1 MHFREMFL
9 ENTTQVAT
17 KIHHSLLKPIY
28 FFLHLALSRNNSLK
42 NELVSLYF
50 WIWFISHRITLWSLN
65 RQMPSEMEVQL
76 CFKLFIHCLQ
86 SLHCL
91 HCFQCLHCLHC
102 LHGLHCSKAYA
113 VYTVHHTVK
122 IFYIVYPVYTVE
134 TFYIVYTGYTVYTV
148 CTF

>member
-76 CFKLFIHCLQ
+76 CFKLFINCLQ
-86 SLHCL
+86 SL

>member
-28 FFLHLALSRNNSLK
+28 FFLHLAWSRNNSLK

-65 RQMPSEMEVQL
+65 RKMPSEMEVQL
-76 CFKLFIHCLQ
+76 RFKLFIHCLK
-86 SLHCL
+86 SL
-91 HCFQCLHCLHC
+91 HCFQCLHCL
-102 LHGLHCSKAYA
+102 LLFILLIPLKLRYTAYIHLA
-113 VYTVHHTVK
+113 LNNIWWFQYQVRTVFLPGVIITK
-122 IFYIVYPVYTVE
+122 K
-134 TFYIVYTGYTVYTV
+134 
-148 CTF
+148 